1 MTGKKE
7 ILSTDNVLVR
17 DIRSLIEEARSTV
30 ATTVNTALTMLYW
43 RVGKRINAEIEPG
56 MVKRLCTHWVHSCN
70 RNSAGDLPSATC
82 SI

>member
-30 ATTVNTALTMLYW
+30 ATTVNTALTMTLLAC
-43 RVGKRINAEIEPG
+43 RKADQR
-56 MVKRLCTHWVHSCN
+56 
-70 RNSAGDLPSATC
+70 
-82 SI
+82 